1 MGPILSLSGFGLAA
15 LVFWVLAPV
24 AGYFAN
30 KYGGPAREGEAVVL
44 AFTIAT
50 IMMCASLYE
59 LRRVFRSFYG
69 LIELAVTVGLATTG
83 FIAIAKHADP
93 TVVLSP
99 LLSQIEFLPP
109 SLTFLAAIYG
119 AFVPWTTLERG
130 FQPRLSEHGTGF
142 SRRENK
148 DR

>member
-1 MGPILSLSGFGLAA
+1 MGPILSLSGFGLAT

-44 AFTIAT
+44 AFTLAT

-93 TVVLSP
+93 SVVLSP
-99 LLSQIEFLPP
+99 LLSQIEFLPR
-109 SLTFLAAIYG
+109 SLTFLAAIYVGVRALQHWRG
-119 AFVPWTTLERG
+119 AFNRG
-130 FQPRLSEHGTGF
+130 QANMGRGF

-148 DR
+148 GR